1 MKTVKKLWFA
11 DERIYI
17 EKVTGEIRSQ
27 PIHFFSRLNKATGKQ
42 RSEWTES
49 PLGLHWENI
58 DEDISFESFTWADND
73 PLTLYYQPD
82 LATA

>member
-1 MKTVKKLWFA
+1 MKQVKKLWFA

-17 EKVTGEIRSQ
+17 EYASGEVQDQ
-27 PIHFFSRLNKATGKQ
+27 PLRFFPRLSKASDRE

-49 PLGLHWENI
+49 HFGLHWENI

-73 PLTLYYQPD
+73 PLTLYYQH
-82 LATA
+82 